1 MLRRSERK
9 RTPALLP
16 GDVAPSLAEKAKSV
30 VRCDDVWEKGVPTKP
45 AEDYPVW
52 MKPSKNCAIPVDGKY
67 AYVSPPPA
75 VTDLETYIREV
86 ERVDTAEG
94 FRGKSGVYTW
104 ILYRTKDESALK
116 FGAGHV
122 NSVIEL
128 GTLHHALARGTGAVT
143 VHGAGELKKRDA
155 SKHEIL
161 VNFQSGSFMEKWI
174 LPEDTCTL
182 PEMERFLL
190 AKLREVL
197 KGLRVETPRK
207 ASFITDELTPPTM
220 EELKSYAARG
230 FKVCLYDT
238 AAECKAGKGTCSDG
252 LAAEKK
258 QEDITMPKKGGKII
272 GIGYDGAELPVADP
286 RAQKWFDTNT
296 YKELT
301 KQQALGE
308 PVSKENVLG
317 QMKKESVP
325 PGSPLRPSRPAASI
339 GLGRKTRRGKKARKV
354 TRKSKLLRGAVP
366 GTRRY

>member
-1 MLRRSERK
+1 M

-16 GDVAPSLAEKAKSV
+16 TELAPSLAERAKPV

-67 AYVSPPPA
+67 AYVSPPPSVA
-75 VTDLETYIREV
+75 DLVSFILQV
-86 ERVDTAEG
+86 ERVDAAEG

-104 ILYRTKDESALK
+104 ILYRTKDDPTLK
-116 FGAGHV
+116 FAAAHV

-143 VHGAGELKKRDA
+143 IHGAGELKKRDA

-174 LPEDTCTL
+174 LPEDLCTL

-190 AKLREVL
+190 AKLREIL

-220 EELKSYAARG
+220 DELKSYAARG

-238 AAECKAGKGTCSDG
+238 AAECKAGKGTCSDA
-252 LAAEKK
+252 LVAEKK
-258 QEDITMPKKGGKII
+258 EGGDKTMPKKGAGTATII
-272 GIGYDGAELPVADP
+272 GLALDERGKPTKEVSPTDP
-286 RAQKWFDTNT
+286 TAVQWFNT
-296 YKELT
+296 KTYRSLT
-301 KQQALGE
+301 KEQALAGQT
-308 PVSKENVLG
+308 PGLDQENRP
-317 QMKKESVP
+317 MS
-325 PGSPLRPSRPAASI
+325 PGSPFKPSRSSASV
-339 GLGRKTRRGKKARKV
+339 GLGRKTRRSKKARKV
-354 TRKSKLLRGAVP
+354 TRKSKSLRGGAQ

>member
-1 MLRRSERK
+1 MRRSERK

-16 GDVAPSLAEKAKSV
+16 GELAPSLAEKAKPV
-30 VRCDDVWEKGVPTKP
+30 VRCDDVWEKGVATKA
-45 AEDYPVW
+45 AEDYPIW

-75 VTDLETYIREV
+75 IADLETYIREV

-104 ILYRTKDESALK
+104 ILYRTKDDPTLK
-116 FGAGHV
+116 FAAAHV

-220 EELKSYAARG
+220 DELKSYAARG
-230 FKVCLYDT
+230 FKVCLYDDR
-238 AAECKAGKGTCSDG
+238 ESCWKGKGACETPLSVE
-252 LAAEKK
+252 A
-258 QEDITMPKKGGKII
+258 MKGGDEPLRVV
-272 GIGYDGAELPVADP
+272 GRPMPLTP
-286 RAQKWFDTNT
+286 RKAR
-296 YKELT
+296 L
-301 KQQALGE
+301 
-308 PVSKENVLG
+308 ENVEPQAPSQAALARQVFASRGVLANPRTPKEAALASLG
-317 QMKKESVP
+317 RPISASSV
-325 PGSPLRPSRPAASI
+325 
-339 GLGRKTRRGKKARKV
+339 GLGRKTRRPRRKDRRV
-354 TRKSKLLRGAVP
+354 TRKSKSLRGAVP

>member
-1 MLRRSERK
+1 MMRRSERK

-16 GDVAPSLAEKAKSV
+16 GELAPSLAEKAKPV
-30 VRCDDVWEKGVPTKP
+30 VRCDDVWEKGVATKA
-45 AEDYPVW
+45 AEDYPIW

-75 VTDLETYIREV
+75 IADLETYIREV

-104 ILYRTKDESALK
+104 ILYRTKDDPTLK
-116 FGAGHV
+116 FAAAHV

-190 AKLREVL
+190 TKLREVL

-220 EELKSYAARG
+220 DELKSYVTRG
-230 FKVCLYDT
+230 FKVCLYDDRDS
-238 AAECKAGKGTCSDG
+238 CWKGKGTCETP
-252 LAAEKK
+252 LAVEKK
-258 QEDITMPKKGGKII
+258 EGGYTKMAKKGGKVI
-272 GIGYDGAELPVADP
+272 GIAYDGAEVPVNDE
-286 RAQKWFDTNT
+286 RAVQWFNTNT
-296 YKELT
+296 YQLLT
-301 KQQALGE
+301 K
-308 PVSKENVLG
+308 KEATMVG
-317 QMKKESVP
+317 V
-325 PGSPLRPSRPAASI
+325 
-339 GLGRKTRRGKKARKV
+339 GRKVRRVTRRNRRSTK
-354 TRKSKLLRGAVP
+354 KSKSLRAAVP